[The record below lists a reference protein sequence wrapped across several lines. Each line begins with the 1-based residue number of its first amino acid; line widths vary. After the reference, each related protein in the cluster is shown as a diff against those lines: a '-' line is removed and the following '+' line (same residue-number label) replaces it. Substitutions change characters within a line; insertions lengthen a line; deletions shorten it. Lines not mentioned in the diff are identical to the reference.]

1 MPTTVP
7 QWVVIFDRTIGC
19 VERAGCV
26 GLGLEQAPRTK
37 RIAARAPRRGIARSM
52 FRETI

>member
-19 VERAGCV
+19 VERRV
-26 GLGLEQAPRTK
+26 RRPGLEQAPRTK
-37 RIAARAPRRGIARSM
+37 RIAARALRRGIARSM